1 MTHEEIH
8 NNESIKVDNESDALV
23 IMSMRDNKING
34 TMQGKCQKIIEMLAS
49 VIENNPTL
57 KDIILIAIE
66 LSESK
71 TIPELN

>member
-8 NNESIKVDNESDALV
+8 NNDNIKVDNESDALV

-66 LSESK
+66 LTENK

>member
-8 NNESIKVDNESDALV
+8 NNDNIKVDNESDALV
-23 IMSMRDNKING
+23 IMSMRNNIVNG

-49 VIENNPTL
+49 LIVNNPTL

>member
-1 MTHEEIH
+1 MTHEELH
-8 NNESIKVDNESDALV
+8 NSVIINVDNESDALV

-49 VIENNPTL
+49 VIENEPIL
-57 KDIILIAIE
+57 KDIILKAIE
-66 LSESK
+66 LTENK